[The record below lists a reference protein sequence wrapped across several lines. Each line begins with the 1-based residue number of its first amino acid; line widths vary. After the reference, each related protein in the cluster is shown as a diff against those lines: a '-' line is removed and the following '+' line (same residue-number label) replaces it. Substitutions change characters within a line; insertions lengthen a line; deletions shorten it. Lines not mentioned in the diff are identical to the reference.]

1 MCIGAREK
9 EWRLRR
15 TKTFRG
21 WREEGGGEKGKG
33 MCLADGAWN
42 WINHPRPRAVIS
54 SQPHLGVPLYLSLY
68 AKHFAELY
76 GEVSFQVFFV
86 HLSLPLTRYHQCFP
100 IFFVLRPPFFLRIFE
115 QPNIRLPKRNFFFFL
130 FFLCIPDKI

>member
-1 MCIGAREK
+1 
-9 EWRLRR
+9 
-15 TKTFRG
+15 
-21 WREEGGGEKGKG
+21 

-76 GEVSFQVFFV
+76 GELSFEVFFV
-86 HLSLPLTRYHQCFP
+86 HLSLPLTRYRQCFP
-100 IFFVLRPPFFLRIFE
+100 IFFVLRLPPPPFFGEYSNNRFDQSEISSSSYSFVSQTKFSISE
-115 QPNIRLPKRNFFFFL
+115 NEEKVDFRVKYPREFSSTTWRCN
-130 FFLCIPDKI
+130 